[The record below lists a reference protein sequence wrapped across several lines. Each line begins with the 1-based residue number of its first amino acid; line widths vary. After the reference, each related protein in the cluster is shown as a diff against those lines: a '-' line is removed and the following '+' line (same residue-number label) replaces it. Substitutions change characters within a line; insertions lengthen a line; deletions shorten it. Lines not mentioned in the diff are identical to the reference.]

1 MYNSTKAGLGALLTA
16 GVVVAFYQTQIR
28 RWILAERTTSGGT
41 TVGSSGK
48 PKKDDSDKRDKEKS
62 KTDEDDKKEKKGI
75 FSAIQGTF
83 EQLIAE
89 QTAKK
94 DPKPIPEEDL
104 RDKGIGVVQAYE
116 EGRPNQRDA
125 STDTQWLTF
134 SDKLL
139 AAKES
144 ILSIDWPKLTNLTNV
159 FPDWATGLPEWVT
172 KLQRELNMEPGSLAD
187 EIWSEAQDPT
197 VNPEVGKDAHVRLG
211 TDLCEDEQCFL
222 ASRKAFTKRGLA
234 KYLDIPES
242 EIHDDDVPIIAT
254 TGSGG
259 GLRAMIAGTG
269 YYQALTEAGLYN
281 CTTYTAGVSGSC
293 WLQALYLTSLGK
305 CSFDRVMEHLKTRI
319 NVHIAYPPK
328 ALELVTSAPTNK
340 YLLRGVVERLKT
352 GYSSFSL
359 VDLYGLLL
367 GARLLVPSNEL
378 TLDDNDLKLSSQR
391 RFLEN
396 GEQPLPLYT
405 AVRHEIPFMDGENE
419 KGEPISEE
427 LKEKASKQ
435 HESWFQWFEATPYEL
450 YCEELEAGIPTWA
463 MGRRFENGVNVSR
476 EVPEMKLP
484 LLFGIFGSAFCA
496 TLSHYYQEIRPF
508 VTSVS
513 LFLSLDKM
521 VLDRNNDL
529 SKVHPIDPCSIPN
542 FVKGLK
548 GSLPSTCPESLFETE
563 SIKLMDA
570 GMSNNLACYPLLRPG
585 RSIDILIAFDSSAE
599 IQTANWIGYA
609 EGYAKQRKIQGWPI
623 AIGWPKGDKQA
634 QQELEDAQAHSVK
647 EAHEKLEAQREASEA
662 EKEKPLSQRIEERE
676 KKNALG
682 YCTVWVGSKEERD
695 SDDEPPPSKAVEDDW
710 ELMKPNAGITV
721 VYFPL
726 IPNEKVPGVDPEIC
740 PYLSTWNFEW
750 TPEQIDQTVA
760 LAKANFQ
767 EGAEKLKRTVRAVY
781 ERKKKLRLEMEEK
794 MIEMREK
801 REEERHEENRRTHG
815 IHDHFS

>member
-1 MYNSTKAGLGALLTA
+1 MYNSARVGLGALVTTGA
-16 GVVVAFYQTQIR
+16 VVVFYRTQIR
-28 RWILAERTTSGGT
+28 PRILDGRVTSEHTAVVSNGEQKGDNDEMENEKAEPNESDRKAKKGILSAIKGT
-41 TVGSSGK
+41 FGQLVMEQT
-48 PKKDDSDKRDKEKS
+48 PKKDPNP
-62 KTDEDDKKEKKGI
+62 TPDDN
-75 FSAIQGTF
+75 
-83 EQLIAE
+83 
-89 QTAKK
+89 
-94 DPKPIPEEDL
+94 L
-104 RDKGIGVVQAYE
+104 RKKGIGVVQAH
-116 EGRPNQRDA
+116 EGGQPNQRDA
-125 STDTQWLTF
+125 LTDTQWLTF
-134 SDKLL
+134 SNKLL

-144 ILSIDWPKLTNLTNV
+144 MLSIDWPKLNNLTNV
-159 FPDWATGLPEWVT
+159 FPDWATGLPEWIT

-187 EIWSEAQDPT
+187 EIWSEAQDPN
-197 VNPEVGKDAHVRLG
+197 VNPEVERDARVRLG
-211 TDLCEDEQCFL
+211 KDLCEEEQRYL
-222 ASRKAFTKRGLA
+222 ASRKGFTKRGLA
-234 KYLDIPES
+234 QYLNIPES
-242 EIHDDDVPIIAT
+242 DVHDDDVPIIAT

-259 GLRAMIAGTG
+259 GLRAMVAGTG

-352 GYSSFSL
+352 GYSSFTL

-378 TLDDNDLKLSSQR
+378 MLDDTDLKLSAQR

-405 AVRHEIPFMDGENE
+405 AVRHEIPFIGGENE
-419 KGEPISEE
+419 NREPIPEE
-427 LKEKASKQ
+427 LKEKTNK
-435 HESWFQWFEATPYEL
+435 HDSWFQWFEATPYEI

-476 EVPEMKLP
+476 KVPEMKLP

-496 TLSHYYQEIRPF
+496 TLSHYYHEIRPF

-529 SKVHPIDPCSIPN
+529 SKVHPIDPCSVPN

-548 GSLPSTCPESLFETE
+548 ESLPSTCPL
-563 SIKLMDA
+563 KDA

-585 RSIDILIAFDSSAE
+585 RNIDILIAFDSSAE

-609 EGYAKQRKIQGWPI
+609 EGYAKQRKIQGWPV
-623 AIGWPKGDKQA
+623 AIGWPKGDNKQR
-634 QQELEDAQAHSVK
+634 QRELEDAQAHSAK
-647 EAHEKLEAQREASEA
+647 EAQQKLEEAQREASEV
-662 EKEKPLSQRIEERE
+662 ESDKPLSQRKEEQK

-726 IPNEKVPGVDPEIC
+726 IPNEKVPGVDPEIS

-767 EGAEKLKRTVRAVY
+767 EGAEKLKGTVRAVY
-781 ERKKKLRLEMEEK
+781 ERKKKLRLEMDEK

-801 REEERHEENRRTHG
+801 KEDERHEENRRTYG